1 MFEDSLLESVHRI
14 KTKRGKT
21 TTVAFIFEALVIA
34 ALVLYPLIVLDAL
47 PMQALMST
55 VLVAPPPPPPPPPPP
70 AEAAPRVVHEVQSE
84 IVNGQL
90 RTPTKIP
97 EKVKIIKEEESP
109 PPSVAS
115 MGGVVGGV
123 PGGVPGGQMGGVI
136 GGIVGSPVNM
146 PKAAPPKKVT
156 ISGGVAQGNLT
167 HRVDPTYPPIAKM
180 GRVQGDVILQARIS
194 KQGTIEDLRVI
205 SGNPMLTGP
214 ALEAVK
220 QWKYKPYLLSG
231 EPVEVDTTITVHF
244 TLTGG

>member
-34 ALVLYPLIVLDAL
+34 ALEELL
-47 PMQALMST
+47 PHVRAP